1 MAANGPRTQHLPLG
15 TRLRRCV
22 GGISTVL
29 GFAARGFYIPLRGA
43 GEVSPINYPHI
54 EAALRL
60 RETSFRDALA
70 GIDRH
75 AAALMATAEGSPSSG
90 VRPASPDSGDRPAS
104 PAGPR
109 FDQDWFPRLDAALA
123 YSFVREFMPR
133 RIVEIG
139 SGHSTRFM
147 ARAIRDQGLSTR
159 LTAIDP
165 APRARL
171 NGLKIEHLQAPV
183 QTLGVEPFA
192 ALAAGDFVFID
203 SSHVLMPGTD
213 VDFLLNIVLP
223 MLPAGVL
230 VHFHDIFL
238 PDAYPDDWQWRGYNE
253 QNAVAML
260 VLSPAYEVVAASRY
274 MVAYLGREIAASTVG
289 TLPLRA
295 GASETSLWLRKIAS
309 PPT

>member
-1 MAANGPRTQHLPLG
+1 MAAKGPRTQHLPLG

-22 GGISTVL
+22 GGLSTVL

-43 GEVSPINYPHI
+43 GDVLPLGYPNI

-60 RETSFRDALA
+60 REASFRDALA
-70 GIDRH
+70 GVDRH
-75 AAALMATAEGSPSSG
+75 TAALVAIAEASPS
-90 VRPASPDSGDRPAS
+90 SGDRPA
-104 PAGPR
+104 R

-171 NGLKIEHLQAPV
+171 DGLKIERLQAPV

-253 QNAVAML
+253 QNVVATL

-274 MVAYLGREIAASTVG
+274 MVAFLGAEIAASTVG
-289 TLPLRA
+289 ALPIRA
-295 GASETSLWLRKIAS
+295 GASETSLWLRKVVS
-309 PPT
+309 PT

>member
-1 MAANGPRTQHLPLG
+1 MG
-15 TRLRRCV
+15 TRLRRCI
-22 GGISTVL
+22 GGLSTVL

-43 GEVSPINYPHI
+43 GDVSPLSYPNI
-54 EAALRL
+54 EAALRG

-70 GIDRH
+70 VIDRH
-75 AAALMATAEGSPSSG
+75 AAALVAIAEGLPDPAA
-90 VRPASPDSGDRPAS
+90 RPA
-104 PAGPR
+104 R

-165 APRARL
+165 APRAQL
-171 NGLKIEHLQAPV
+171 EGLKIEHRHVPV

-238 PDAYPDDWQWRGYNE
+238 PNAYPDDWQWRGYNE

-260 VLSPAYEVVAASRY
+260 VLSPAYEVVAASHY
-274 MVAYLGREIAASTVG
+274 MAAFLGAEIAASTVG
-289 TLPLRA
+289 TLPLRV
-295 GASETSLWLRKIAS
+295 GASETSLWLRKVVS
-309 PPT
+309 PTHPAT